1 MVKASFLPGQSVLTW
16 VSEEINR
23 RVLWMRSGG
32 PERVL
37 YPDNGKELTCHQLTL
52 TDATE
57 NASIAGWIN
66 VRPPSGAIAS
76 HICPK
81 VLRC

>member
-1 MVKASFLPGQSVLTW
+1 MEIKKSMSSRVNGEGKLLPGQSVLTW
-16 VSEEINR
+16 VSEGIDR
-23 RVLWMRSGG
+23 RILWRRSGG

-57 NASIAGWIN
+57 NASIAGWI
-66 VRPPSGAIAS
+66 
-76 HICPK
+76 
-81 VLRC
+81 